1 MEFRLSRSFAGKLK
15 EYVLI
20 AAAYDIRKAY
30 HDSDQIIEVLLGTCL
45 EVDEHDFIC
54 ITGKSGCGKST
65 LLHLLGL
72 LDAPDT
78 GEIHIRGQQISAL
91 SHDAAAIRNKDLG
104 FVFQFHYLVEDLS
117 AAENVALPVMIA
129 GQSSAKA
136 LVRARELLSILGL
149 QDRLNRYPNQL
160 SGGEQQ
166 RVALARALANSPAL
180 VLADEPTGNLDPG
193 HSTEVWDMMRK
204 LNRELGQAFVIVTHD
219 VEAAAKAPK
228 RYELTSGVL
237 ISG

>member
-1 MEFRLSRSFAGKLK
+1 M
-15 EYVLI
+15 I

-78 GEIHIRGQQISAL
+78 GEIHIRGRQISAL

-117 AAENVALPVMIA
+117 AAENVALPIMIS

-136 LVRARELLSILGL
+136 LVRARELLSLLGL

>member
-1 MEFRLSRSFAGKLK
+1 M
-15 EYVLI
+15 I

-65 LLHLLGL
+65 LLHLMGL

-78 GEIHIRGQQISAL
+78 GEIHIRGRQISAL

-117 AAENVALPVMIA
+117 AAENVALPIMIS

>member
-1 MEFRLSRSFAGKLK
+1 M
-15 EYVLI
+15 I

-30 HDSDQIIEVLLGTCL
+30 HDSDQIIEVLLGTNL

>member
-1 MEFRLSRSFAGKLK
+1 
-15 EYVLI
+15 LI

-30 HDSDQIIEVLLGTCL
+30 HDSDQIIEVLLGTNL

-65 LLHLLGL
+65 LLHLMGL

-78 GEIHIRGQQISAL
+78 GEIHIRGRQISAL